1 MTLARRQFLLAG
13 LAAFPSASRLASAQS
28 YPVRPVIL
36 VVPLAAGSSV
46 DVILRALASATQR
59 HLGQPFVIENRPGAA
74 TTLAPAQMA
83 ATAKADGYIITQI
96 GSPVFRAPFLRKTT
110 YDPTKDFT
118 YIISVIA
125 NVLGVVVRSN
135 APWKT
140 FADLLAYARANPGKV
155 NYGTPGAGTDAH
167 ITMERI
173 ARHEGI
179 KWAHVPFTG
188 SSLNAL
194 LGGHVDAVAEG
205 SAWAPQVNA
214 GELRLLVTFG
224 AARTKSWPTV
234 PTLTDHGIRIVANAA
249 YGLAGPK
256 GMDPRVVAIL
266 HDALKKGMEE
276 ASFIA
281 TVEKFNQQ
289 IFYLGSDPFHEFAM
303 QQIEEQRRIVDE
315 LGLKEE

>member
-1 MTLARRQFLLAG
+1 MRLARRTFLLAG
-13 LAAFPSASRLASAQS
+13 LAALPSASRIASAQS
-28 YPVRPVIL
+28 YPVRPVTL
-36 VVPLAAGSSV
+36 MVPLAAGTSV
-46 DVILRALASATQR
+46 DVVLRALASATQR

-83 ATAKADGYIITQI
+83 ATAKPDGYVISQV

-125 NVLGVVVRSN
+125 NVLGVAVRSN

-140 FADLLAYARANPGKV
+140 FADLLAYAKANPGKI

-167 ITMERI
+167 ITMEQI
-173 ARHEGI
+173 ARSQGI
-179 KWAHVPFTG
+179 KWGHVPFPGG
-188 SSLNAL
+188 SINAL
-194 LGGHVDAVAEG
+194 LGSHVDAVAEG

-224 AARTKSWPTV
+224 DARTKSWPTV
-234 PTLTDHGIRIVANAA
+234 PTLKDFGIDIVANAA
-249 YGLAGPK
+249 YGLAGSK
-256 GMDPRVVAIL
+256 GMDPTIGAIL
-266 HDALKKGMEE
+266 HDALKKGMAE
-276 ASFIA
+276 APFIA
-281 TVEKFNQQ
+281 TVEKFNQK
-289 IFYLGSDPFHEFAM
+289 IFYLGSDAFHVFAM
-303 QQIEEQRRIVDE
+303 QQIEEQRRTVEE

>member
-1 MTLARRQFLLAG
+1 MRIARRRFLLAG
-13 LAAFPSASRLASAQS
+13 LAALPSASRIASAQS
-28 YPVRPVIL
+28 YPVRPVTLI
-36 VVPLAAGSSV
+36 VPLAAGTSV

-74 TTLAPAQMA
+74 TTLGPAQMA
-83 ATAKADGYIITQI
+83 ATAKPDGYTISQI

-125 NVLGVVVRSN
+125 NVLGVAVRSN

-140 FADLLAYARANPGKV
+140 FADLLAYAKANPGKI

-173 ARHEGI
+173 ARSQGI
-179 KWAHVPFTG
+179 KWAHVPFPGG
-188 SSLNAL
+188 SINAL

-224 AARTKSWPTV
+224 DARTRSWPTV
-234 PTLTDHGIRIVANAA
+234 PTLRDHGIDIVANAA

-256 GMDPRVVAIL
+256 GMDPTIVAIL
-266 HDALKKGMEE
+266 HDALKKGMAE
-276 ASFIA
+276 ATFIA
-281 TVEKFNQQ
+281 TVEKFNQK
-289 IFYLGSDPFHEFAM
+289 IFYLDSDAFHVLAM
-303 QQIEEQRRIVDE
+303 QQIEEQRRTVDE
-315 LGLKEE
+315 LGLKED